1 MQSVYSFSAIPNATA
16 RFNEDFSTEII
27 PFTVF
32 AEKPSSDKRT
42 VNFCKTVGDNSRKS
56 YPPSGGMIC
65 VSASLKYFLYVRS
78 FVVGLTYK
86 TSHSFNHSSY
96 FNRNT
101 SEIIFFAV
109 LKSEKTA
116 KIVPHKSGYPD
127 ALNGNC
133 FLLKICYSVVIFV
146 FLPSRFQTRVCLLR
160 FQTISVLPAIMPGQA
175 NLSRNPE
182 FP

>member
-1 MQSVYSFSAIPNATA
+1 MIYHILTVAIIRINHTRRA
-16 RFNEDFSTEII
+16 
-27 PFTVF
+27 
-32 AEKPSSDKRT
+32 
-42 VNFCKTVGDNSRKS
+42 
-56 YPPSGGMIC
+56 GGIIC

-101 SEIIFFAV
+101 SEIILFAV
-109 LKSEKTA
+109 FNSENMAKT
-116 KIVPHKSGYPD
+116 VPHRSGYPD
-127 ALNGNC
+127 ALNGIR
-133 FLLKICYSVVIFV
+133 FHLKVCYSVVIFA
-146 FLPSRFQTRVCLLR
+146 FPLSRFQTRVCLLR
-160 FQTISVLPAIMPGQA
+160 FQTIFVLPAIMPGQA